1 MSEYRLL
8 VLDDEAAVCDLIR
21 SVGEQTGY
29 EVVTT
34 NTSEE
39 FKDSFAK
46 FTPTFIMLDLRLGE
60 TDVDGIEVLRN
71 LAAQQCNCPI
81 VIVSNYDEKIL
92 STAIRLGKS
101 QGLRMLNSLSKPIE
115 KKEISS
121 VLEQAKLNVTI
132 PTAEQLVRALEDE
145 HFVLHYQPKV
155 YMKTGKI
162 AALEALIRWQSP
174 NQPLILPDMFI
185 PLAEQKNLINPLTR
199 WIMKEAFKQA
209 AIWQSKGINLGISI
223 NLSAKALD
231 DLYLPDE
238 MAQKAREWNLN
249 PEVITLE
256 ITETTVMSQPTI
268 AMDVLSRL
276 RLKGF
281 SLSLDDFG
289 TSYSS
294 LVELYHMPFNEME
307 IDKSFV
313 MNLGEDKDA
322 EIIVKAIIDLGH
334 TFGLTLVAEGVETQA
349 AWDLLLKMGCD
360 IAQGYYISKP
370 MNVEEIENIIS
381 KNDSQ
386 LIH

>member
-21 SVGEQTGY
+21 TVGEQTGY
-29 EVVTT
+29 EVITT
-34 NTSEE
+34 NTSQE
-39 FKDSFAK
+39 FKDSFAE

-71 LAAQQCNCPI
+71 LAAQQCSCPI

-92 STAIRLGKS
+92 STAIRLGKT
-101 QGLRMLNSLSKPIE
+101 QGLRMLTSLTKPIE
-115 KKEISS
+115 PKEISS
-121 VLEQAKLNVTI
+121 VLEQAKFNVTI

-199 WIMKEAFKQA
+199 WIVKEAFKQA
-209 AIWQSKGINLGISI
+209 AIWHSKGINLGISI

-281 SLSLDDFG
+281 ALSLDDFG
-289 TSYSS
+289 TGYSS
-294 LVELYHMPFNEME
+294 LIELYHMPFNEMK

-322 EIIVKAIIDLGH
+322 EVIVKAIIDLGH
-334 TFGLTLVAEGVETQA
+334 TFGLTLIAEGVETQV
-349 AWDLLLKMGCD
+349 AWDLLLKMNCD
-360 IAQGYYISKP
+360 IAQGFYISKP
-370 MNVEEIENIIS
+370 MSVEEVENIIKQ
-381 KNDSQ
+381 KNYQ
-386 LIH
+386 LI